1 MVSQARR
8 PPLTRGKRGTERVG
22 KDGAPKKRSFVRI
35 AHESYEILG
44 QREMT
49 WLMHQIP
56 IQQRVCIDHHKLID
70 VTVSRAKTGFL
81 VLGTIVAA
89 SSDAIM
95 VK

>member
-1 MVSQARR
+1 
-8 PPLTRGKRGTERVG
+8 
-22 KDGAPKKRSFVRI
+22 
-35 AHESYEILG
+35 
-44 QREMT
+44 MT